1 MKKASEYDS
10 FSKYLSV
17 KSVILFISAFHVLLV
32 FFLHTRIRSQSF
44 PCVILLCVYVSRKIG
59 WTLIL
64 NLYLSFSRFFYRVTF
79 MLNLLA
85 YFLIVAC
92 SSLCELRF
100 IWDVFVV
107 FMFSRKEYHVRLVM
121 SAIVVQVE
129 SSNICQVFDILC

>member
-17 KSVILFISAFHVLLV
+17 KSVILFILAFHVLLV

-64 NLYLSFSRFFYRVTF
+64 NLYLSFSRFFYRVTL

>member
-64 NLYLSFSRFFYRVTF
+64 NLYLSFSRFFYRVTL